1 MYCNDNNYFN
11 VRSEPSSLHD
21 IDELLL
27 YNAMITDSKF
37 QIYLN
42 ALENCS
48 CLSNGININTKKGY
62 RNFQRFDIYIINKNP
77 NSSNKRVTIL
87 LGMISK
93 YKH

>member
-11 VRSEPSSLHD
+11 VCSEPSSLHD

-48 CLSNGININTKKGY
+48 CLSSGININTKKGC
-62 RNFQRFDIYIINKNP
+62 RNVQIFDIY
-77 NSSNKRVTIL
+77 
-87 LGMISK
+87 MISK
-93 YKH
+93 KPNASINRYGPLNLSM